1 MSAHTGLAGTNQTLS
16 SFRVM
21 NMTTALAVALLS
33 QNGHAMKAS
42 IHLTALELEKLD
54 L

>member
-1 MSAHTGLAGTNQTLS
+1 
-16 SFRVM
+16 M

-54 L
+54 LWNKGWSSNSRKQTKYKEE